1 MSSFSWVIMH
11 QCSHAFVVQTFTW
24 WWCSRDPIQI
34 FDHSVTTRVVLWRKA
49 FNQNCSIDLWLNGIL
64 YYGRALFP
72 TASSMNSALVL
83 KQCAMYSVSSNITAN
98 VRSSPLEV
106 YVNENWAIA
115 KCFEVVYLSARHQ
128 KTSGMYYTKKR
139 TNTLAN
145 ELNYFLLQLS

>member
-1 MSSFSWVIMH
+1 
-11 QCSHAFVVQTFTW
+11 
-24 WWCSRDPIQI
+24 
-34 FDHSVTTRVVLWRKA
+34 
-49 FNQNCSIDLWLNGIL
+49 
-64 YYGRALFP
+64 
-72 TASSMNSALVL
+72 
-83 KQCAMYSVSSNITAN
+83 MYSVCSNIAAN

-115 KCFEVVYLSARHQ
+115 KWFGVVHLSARHQ